1 MEQIELY
8 KDLDTRLLNSLR
20 EDFKDNIE
28 HEFVHANGEIF
39 FKIKLK
45 TEPGIFLKV
54 KDLFRE
60 AVCLSSFAENKSF
73 LIISYHT
80 LQYYYRVFIQQFSD
94 RYTTVDIISN
104 KDLMDFNKFEEFKRI
119 ETFSGDF

>member
-39 FKIKLK
+39 FNIKLK

-60 AVCLSSFAENKSF
+60 AVCLSSFVENKAF
-73 LIISYHT
+73 LVISYHT

-104 KDLMDFNKFEEFKRI
+104 KDLMDFSKFKELKSI
-119 ETFSGDF
+119 EVFSGDF

>member
-1 MEQIELY
+1 MEQTELY

-60 AVCLSSFAENKSF
+60 AVCLSSFVENKSF

>member
-1 MEQIELY
+1 MEQIEFY

-28 HEFVHANGEIF
+28 HEFVLVNGEIF

-60 AVCLSSFAENKSF
+60 AVCLSSFVENKAF

-104 KDLMDFNKFEEFKRI
+104 KDLMDFSKFEEFKRI

>member
-60 AVCLSSFAENKSF
+60 AVCLSSFVENKAF
-73 LIISYHT
+73 LVISYHT

-104 KDLMDFNKFEEFKRI
+104 KDLMDFSKFKELKSI
-119 ETFSGDF
+119 EVFSGDF

>member
-1 MEQIELY
+1 MKQIELY
-8 KDLDTRLLNSLR
+8 KDLDTRLLDSLR

-60 AVCLSSFAENKSF
+60 AVCLSSFAENKAF

>member
-60 AVCLSSFAENKSF
+60 AVCLSSFVENKAF

-80 LQYYYRVFIQQFSD
+80 LRYYYRVFIQQFSD
-94 RYTTVDIISN
+94 GYTTVDIISN

>member
-60 AVCLSSFAENKSF
+60 AVCLSSFVENKAF

>member
-1 MEQIELY
+1 MEQIEFY

-28 HEFVHANGEIF
+28 HEFVHVNGEIF

-60 AVCLSSFAENKSF
+60 AVCLSSFVENKAF

-104 KDLMDFNKFEEFKRI
+104 KDLMDFSKFEEFKRI

>member
-1 MEQIELY
+1 MSQIEFY
-8 KDLDTRLLNSLR
+8 KEADERILNSLR

-28 HEFVHANGEIF
+28 HEFVHATGEIF

-60 AVCLSSFAENKSF
+60 AVCLSSFAENKAF

-80 LQYYYRVFIQQFSD
+80 LQYYYRIFIQQFSD
-94 RYTTVDIISN
+94 NYTTVDIISN
-104 KDLMDFNKFEEFKRI
+104 KDLIDFNKFEELKRI
-119 ETFSGDF
+119 EVFSGDF